1 MADSLTI
8 RTATLDD
15 IETIASFNEAMARE
29 TEDKALDA
37 DTVRAGV
44 EALMRDAARG
54 FYLVAERGDT
64 VVGSLMIT
72 TEWSDWRNGDF
83 WWVQSVYVRPEARRQ
98 GIYTALYDRIKS
110 MAAEKPSVC
119 GVRLYVEK
127 ENAAARATYQA
138 LGMKETPYRMY
149 EEMVG

>member
-149 EEMVG
+149 EEMIE